1 MQTSSAN
8 GCEQRVHW
16 DDPDQQPY
24 TAVEFQQYAHTQGMT
39 RDFAMQMWHEATRC
53 PPFMSYHRRKLPGNQ
68 PAPKCRME
76 QAILSQD
83 VREIRILIVIY
94 PTITTKLLDGLEP
107 PISPITF
114 SVCMQAWGAFECLFT
129 HGALFGPRAMQAL
142 TAKQSVPTRYLAL
155 CTRAYNGYATNGYVE
170 AHHRMAKRVLKPI
183 TCRLTPAAAL
193 QQIVES
199 ICASEGHE
207 NNIFF

>member
-24 TAVEFQQYAHTQGMT
+24 TADEFEQYAHAQGMT
-39 RDFAMQMWHEATRC
+39 RNFALQMWHEATRC

-155 CTRAYNGYATNGYVE
+155 CTRAYNGYANNGYVQ

-183 TCRLTPAAAL
+183 TCRLTPAQAL
-193 QQIVES
+193 QIVES

>member
-1 MQTSSAN
+1 MQASSAN

-16 DDPDQQPY
+16 DDPHQQPY
-24 TAVEFQQYAHTQGMT
+24 TADEFEQYAHAQGMT
-39 RDFAMQMWHEATRC
+39 SNFALQMWNEATRC
-53 PPFMSYHRRKLPGNQ
+53 PSFMSYHRRKLPGNQ

-83 VREIRILIVIY
+83 VREIRSLIVIY

-193 QQIVES
+193 QIVES

>member
-1 MQTSSAN
+1 
-8 GCEQRVHW
+8 
-16 DDPDQQPY
+16 
-24 TAVEFQQYAHTQGMT
+24 
-39 RDFAMQMWHEATRC
+39 
-53 PPFMSYHRRKLPGNQ
+53 MSYHRRKLPGNQ

-76 QAILSQD
+76 RAILSQD
-83 VREIRILIVIY
+83 VGEIRSLIVIY

-114 SVCMQAWGAFECLFT
+114 SVCMKAWGAFECLFT

-142 TAKQSVPTRYLAL
+142 TAKQSVPKRYLAL
-155 CTRAYNGYATNGYVE
+155 CTRAYNGYVQ

-183 TCRLTPAAAL
+183 TCRLTTAQDL
-193 QQIVES
+193 QIVES